1 MVRTITLGFFVA
13 VTSFNALAEQGVT
26 KVAST
31 HAVKETA
38 DKFVAIA
45 QEKGLNVFARINHQ
59 ENAAKVDMTLRPT
72 EVIVFGNPKVGTP
85 LMLCAQEVAIDLP
98 QKVLVYEDVEG
109 KTWLAYNDP
118 MYLKQRHNMQGCD
131 EVLNKVSGVLGN
143 LTNAAAK

>member
-1 MVRTITLGFFVA
+1 MVRTITLGFLVA
-13 VTSFNALAEQGVT
+13 IASFNALAEQGVT
-26 KVAST
+26 KVASV
-31 HAVKETA
+31 HAVEQTA

-72 EVIVFGNPKVGTP
+72 EVIIFGNPKVGTP

-98 QKVLVYEDVEG
+98 QKVLVYEDLAG

-118 MYLKQRHNMQGCD
+118 VYLKQRHNIQGCD
-131 EVLNKVSGVLGN
+131 EVINKISGVLGN

>member
-1 MVRTITLGFFVA
+1 MVRTITLGCLVA
-13 VTSFNALAEQGVT
+13 VASFSALAEQGVT

-38 DKFVAIA
+38 DEFVAIA

-59 ENAAKVDMTLRPT
+59 ENASKVDMALRPT
-72 EVIVFGNPKVGTP
+72 EVIIFGNPKVGTP

-118 MYLKQRHNMQGCD
+118 MYLKQRHNMQDCD